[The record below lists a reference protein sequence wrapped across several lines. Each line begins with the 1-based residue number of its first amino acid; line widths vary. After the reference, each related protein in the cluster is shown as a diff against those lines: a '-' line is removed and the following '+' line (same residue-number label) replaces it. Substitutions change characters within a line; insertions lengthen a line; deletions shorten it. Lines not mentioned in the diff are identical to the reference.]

1 MNWSDGGPYYVSIFG
16 LNSSNISVSFQVS
29 DLAGNP
35 NITEAAVDL
44 FEVVEYSGLNE
55 QSYYS
60 TYFVTP
66 NPFQDIFTVSA
77 SSVGSLYSI
86 KSLNGAILM
95 NGVIN
100 NDEEQ
105 IDLNRYSSGIYFISI
120 NGIQK
125 KIVKL

>member
-1 MNWSDGGPYYVSIFG
+1 M
-16 LNSSNISVSFQVS
+16 
-29 DLAGNP
+29 
-35 NITEAAVDL
+35 
-44 FEVVEYSGLNE
+44 
-55 QSYYS
+55 
-60 TYFVTP
+60 
-66 NPFQDIFTVSA
+66 SA